1 VGGPWAFVGTGA
13 TNSQIASNPVHSD
26 TGSLH
31 AVFTAAGGSGAAII
45 QQVVFPA
52 PTNYHILSFWYYAT
66 VPSIVMELRLRPAS
80 TFRCIT
86 NTQIQ
91 IIPDRY
97 VPEHLVTPAVVTLTP
112 GTANAG
118 TTNIDPSIPPLW
130 INEVQPFNLTNIADG
145 FSEHDPWI
153 EIYNAGTNE
162 VSLEGLYL
170 SDNYTHLTNWAFP
183 AGATIEP
190 NAFIVIFA
198 DGQPGQSTA
207 TEWHTSFRLAAT
219 NGSVALARLRADLP
233 EVLDYVNYS
242 GVKADRSYGSYPDGQ
257 PFTRY
262 QFYYATPGTN
272 NNPTPVPLDVRINE
286 WMASNTIY
294 RDPTDLAT
302 DDWFEL
308 YNPADTP
315 ADLAGYYLGNGLTRS
330 NQFEIPDGYVVPP
343 RGHLLVWA
351 DNDSTDNDPDVPD
364 LHVNFALNRGSD
376 AIALFS
382 PLGLVVDYVGWTTNQ
397 ISNNSFGRYPDGA
410 ATGYNLTNPTP
421 REANILVRTATSNS
435 PPTLDAIADRSVT
448 ELSTLSF
455 TATASDAES
464 PAAITFSLA
473 SGAPSGAQI
482 GLVNG
487 IFTWTPSE
495 AQGPGVYPIRVL
507 VHDHGTPSMS
517 ATQSFTVTVFET
529 NSAPTLGTI
538 ANRTVNESALVS
550 FTAVGAD
557 PDLPANA
564 LTYSLEA
571 GTATGAV
578 INASSGAFSWTPN
591 EAQGPGIYPMQ
602 VIVRDNA
609 TPSLNATQSFTITVD
624 EVNSAPTLAPI
635 ADQVVTLGQSV
646 SFTAAGTEL
655 DLPANSLVYALTG
668 DAPTGAVIHATS
680 GLFAWTPSPA
690 QAGTNALTVQVTDDG
705 VPPLSATR
713 NLTITVVM
721 PPTLTIRVEG
731 ATVSLSFGTLSGQ
744 NYQIQYADDVTSPVW
759 NPVSGAENIAGT
771 GASYTATDTLGS
783 QTQRFYRV
791 LLVE

>member
-1 VGGPWAFVGTGA
+1 
-13 TNSQIASNPVHSD
+13 
-26 TGSLH
+26 
-31 AVFTAAGGSGAAII
+31 
-45 QQVVFPA
+45 
-52 PTNYHILSFWYYAT
+52 
-66 VPSIVMELRLRPAS
+66 
-80 TFRCIT
+80 
-86 NTQIQ
+86 
-91 IIPDRY
+91 
-97 VPEHLVTPAVVTLTP
+97 
-112 GTANAG
+112 
-118 TTNIDPSIPPLW
+118 
-130 INEVQPFNLTNIADG
+130 
-145 FSEHDPWI
+145 
-153 EIYNAGTNE
+153 
-162 VSLEGLYL
+162 
-170 SDNYTHLTNWAFP
+170 
-183 AGATIEP
+183 
-190 NAFIVIFA
+190 
-198 DGQPGQSTA
+198 
-207 TEWHTSFRLAAT
+207 
-219 NGSVALARLRADLP
+219 
-233 EVLDYVNYS
+233 
-242 GVKADRSYGSYPDGQ
+242 
-257 PFTRY
+257 
-262 QFYYATPGTN
+262 
-272 NNPTPVPLDVRINE
+272 
-286 WMASNTIY
+286 
-294 RDPTDLAT
+294 
-302 DDWFEL
+302 
-308 YNPADTP
+308 
-315 ADLAGYYLGNGLTRS
+315 
-330 NQFEIPDGYVVPP
+330 
-343 RGHLLVWA
+343 
-351 DNDSTDNDPDVPD
+351 
-364 LHVNFALNRGSD
+364 
-376 AIALFS
+376 
-382 PLGLVVDYVGWTTNQ
+382 
-397 ISNNSFGRYPDGA
+397 
-410 ATGYNLTNPTP
+410 
-421 REANILVRTATSNS
+421 
-435 PPTLDAIADRSVT
+435 
-448 ELSTLSF
+448 
-455 TATASDAES
+455 
-464 PAAITFSLA
+464 
-473 SGAPSGAQI
+473 
-482 GLVNG
+482 
-487 IFTWTPSE
+487 
-495 AQGPGVYPIRVL
+495 